1 MGIMATITTNGRNP
15 RGRNSIV
22 SMVRKFLVILFLF
35 SCSLMCLA
43 HAGMFDDYL
52 RRMVSVDAVVLTI
65 AVAQIVCY
73 LLIRSNWFKAIK
85 RVRKSLLLFAKK
97 LHRNGWLRLLAAWGL
112 SSFALSPYIVI
123 ACNWLWILGI
133 LLFLVFWLFYLF
145 LVLYGKTRRAIL
157 TGIKPLY
164 LLLVASIGEIIGG
177 IVYCT
182 IYEMEW
188 FRSITYYTDEE
199 YALSDFKLFPTID
212 GVWDLWNE
220 MKIIFFFFAIPY
232 VLLIAIRVFKE
243 LRK

>member
-1 MGIMATITTNGRNP
+1 M
-15 RGRNSIV
+15 SFV
-22 SMVRKFLVILFLF
+22 SVI
-35 SCSLMCLA
+35 SVHA

-52 RRMVSVDAVVLTI
+52 RRMVSVDAVALTI

-73 LLIRSNWFKAIK
+73 LLIRSNWFRAIK
-85 RVRKSLLLFAKK
+85 RVRMRLLLFAKK
-97 LHRNGWLRLLAAWGL
+97 LHCNGWLRLLAAWGL

-177 IVYCT
+177 IVYCA

-199 YALSDFKLFPTID
+199 YALNDCKLYPTID
-212 GVWDLWNE
+212 GIWDLWNE
-220 MKIIFFFFAIPY
+220 MKIVFFFFAIPY
-232 VLLIAIRVFKE
+232 VILITIRVFKKRFCSQG
-243 LRK
+243 L

>member
-1 MGIMATITTNGRNP
+1 MERLVKWS
-15 RGRNSIV
+15 NSIWQ
-22 SMVRKFLVILFLF
+22 MVRIIYTDNHCGLLTVLMTVPLV
-35 SCSLMCLA
+35 CVA

-85 RVRKSLLLFAKK
+85 RVRMRLLLFAKK

-232 VLLIAIRVFKE
+232 VLLMVIRVFKE

>member
-1 MGIMATITTNGRNP
+1 MKRIITLVLM
-15 RGRNSIV
+15 SFV
-22 SMVRKFLVILFLF
+22 SVI
-35 SCSLMCLA
+35 SVHA

-52 RRMVSVDAVVLTI
+52 RRMVSVDAVALTI

-73 LLIRSNWFKAIK
+73 LLIRSNWFRAIK
-85 RVRKSLLLFAKK
+85 RVRMRLLLFAKK
-97 LHRNGWLRLLAAWGL
+97 LHCNGWLRLLAAWGL

-177 IVYCT
+177 IVYCA

-199 YALSDFKLFPTID
+199 YALNDCKLYPTID
-212 GVWDLWNE
+212 GIWDLWNE
-220 MKIIFFFFAIPY
+220 MKIVFFFFAILY
-232 VLLIAIRVFKE
+232 VILITIRVFKKRFCSQG
-243 LRK
+243 L

>member
-1 MGIMATITTNGRNP
+1 MKRIITLVLM
-15 RGRNSIV
+15 SFV
-22 SMVRKFLVILFLF
+22 SVI
-35 SCSLMCLA
+35 SVHA

-65 AVAQIVCY
+65 AVAQIVCF
-73 LLIRSNWFKAIK
+73 LLVRSNWFKAIK
-85 RVRKSLLLFAKK
+85 SVRIRLLLFAKR
-97 LHRNGWLRLLAAWGL
+97 LHSNGWLRLLAAWGL

-177 IVYCT
+177 IVYCA

-199 YALSDFKLFPTID
+199 YALNDCKLYPTID
-212 GVWDLWNE
+212 GIWDLWNE
-220 MKIIFFFFAIPY
+220 MKIVFFFFAIPY
-232 VLLIAIRVFKE
+232 VILITIRVFKKRFCSQG
-243 LRK
+243 L

>member
-1 MGIMATITTNGRNP
+1 MERLVKWI
-15 RGRNSIV
+15 NSIWQ
-22 SMVRKFLVILFLF
+22 MVRIIYTDNHCGLLTVLMTVPLV
-35 SCSLMCLA
+35 CVA

-52 RRMVSVDAVVLTI
+52 RRMVSVDAVALTI

-73 LLIRSNWFKAIK
+73 LL
-85 RVRKSLLLFAKK
+85 FAKK
-97 LHRNGWLRLLAAWGL
+97 LHCNGWLRLLAAWGL

-177 IVYCT
+177 IVYCA

-199 YALSDFKLFPTID
+199 YALNDCKLYPTID
-212 GVWDLWNE
+212 GIWDLWNE
-220 MKIIFFFFAIPY
+220 MKIVFFFFAIPY
-232 VLLIAIRVFKE
+232 VILITIRVFKKRFCSQG
-243 LRK
+243 L